1 MSRARALYHRGVPI
15 FENVAVTIGRTPLV
29 RLNRIAQGLPG
40 VLLAKIE
47 SRNPGGSVKD
57 RIGLAMIEDAERRGV
72 LKPGAMLVE
81 PTSGNT
87 GIALAMIAAAKG
99 YRLILTMPE
108 SMSAER
114 VALLRAF
121 GADVVR
127 TPGTLMVQA
136 VERAKQIVSETKG
149 AVMLQQFENPA
160 NPAAHRATTG
170 PEIWEDTDG
179 KVDCVVAG
187 VGTGGTITGV
197 AEVLKAKKP
206 GVRIIAV
213 EPKNAAVLSG
223 GRVGPHFIQGI
234 GAGFV
239 PKILR
244 RELLDE
250 VLTVTEDESFE
261 AARRLAREEGILGG
275 VSAGAALAASLKV
288 AARKE
293 MKDRLIVTIVCDS
306 GERYVTTPLF
316 QEILRG
322 GK

>member
-1 MSRARALYHRGVPI
+1 MVRIYEGIAA
-15 FENVAVTIGRTPLV
+15 TIGHTPLV
-29 RLNRIAQGLPG
+29 RLTRMGQGLPG
-40 VLLAKIE
+40 VLLGKIE

-57 RIGLAMIEDAERRGV
+57 RIGLAMIEDAERRG
-72 LKPGAMLVE
+72 LLGPGAVLVE

-87 GIALAMIAAAKG
+87 GIALAMVAAAKG

-136 VERAKQIVSETKG
+136 VERAKQIVGETRG

-160 NPAAHRATTG
+160 NVAAHRATTG

-197 AEVLKAKKP
+197 AEALRAKKP
-206 GVRIIAV
+206 GVKMVAV
-213 EPKNAAVLSG
+213 EPKNAAALSG

-244 RELLDE
+244 RDLIDE
-250 VLTVTEDESFE
+250 VMTVTEEESFE
-261 AARRLAREEGILGG
+261 NARRLAREEGILAG
-275 VSAGAALAASLKV
+275 VSAGAALAAAIKV
-288 AARKE
+288 AGRKE
-293 MKDRLIVTIVCDS
+293 MKDKVIVTIVCDS

-322 GK
+322 VK

>member
-1 MSRARALYHRGVPI
+1 VKI
-15 FENVAVTIGRTPLV
+15 FDGIAGTIGRTPLV
-29 RLNRIAQGLPG
+29 RLARIGQGLPG
-40 VLLAKIE
+40 VLLGKIE
-47 SRNPGGSVKD
+47 SKNPGGSVKD
-57 RIGLAMIEDAERRGV
+57 RIGLAMIEDAERRG
-72 LKPGAMLVE
+72 LLGPGSVLVE

-87 GIALAMIAAAKG
+87 GIALAMVAAAKG

-136 VERAKQIVSETKG
+136 VERARQIAAETKG

-160 NPAAHRATTG
+160 NAAAHRATTG

-187 VGTGGTITGV
+187 VGTGGTITGIGE
-197 AEVLKAKKP
+197 ALKERKP
-206 GVRIIAV
+206 SARMVAV
-213 EPKNAAVLSG
+213 EPRNAAALSG

-244 RELLDE
+244 REMVDE
-250 VLTVTEDESFE
+250 IITVTEEESFE
-261 AARRLAREEGILGG
+261 NARRLAREEGILAG
-275 VSAGAALAASLKV
+275 VSAGAALAAAIKV
-288 AARKE
+288 AGRKE
-293 MKDRLIVTIVCDS
+293 MKDKVIVTIVCDS

-322 GK
+322 AR

>member
-1 MSRARALYHRGVPI
+1 M
-15 FENVAVTIGRTPLV
+15 IGKTPLV
-29 RLNRIAQGLPG
+29 RLSRIGQGLSG

-57 RIGLAMIEDAERRGV
+57 RIGLAMIEDAEQRG
-72 LKPGAMLVE
+72 LLGEGAVLVE

-87 GIALAMIAAAKG
+87 GIALAMVAAAKG

-114 VALLRAF
+114 VALLKAF
-121 GADVVR
+121 GAEVVR

-136 VERAKQIVSETKG
+136 VERAKQIARETKG

-160 NPAAHRATTG
+160 NTAAHRLTTG

-179 KVDCVVAG
+179 QVDCVVSG
-187 VGTGGTITGV
+187 VGTGGTVTGV
-197 AEVLKAKKP
+197 GEALKALKP
-206 GVRIIAV
+206 SVRMVAV
-213 EPKNAAVLSG
+213 EPKNAAALSG

-244 RELLDE
+244 REVIDE
-250 VLTVTEDESFE
+250 VITVSEDESFE
-261 AARRLAREEGILGG
+261 NARRLAREEGILAG
-275 VSAGAALAASLKV
+275 VSAGAALAAAIQV
-288 AARKE
+288 AKRKA
-293 MKDRLIVTIVCDS
+293 MKDKVIVTIVCDS

-316 QEILRG
+316 QQILRST
-322 GK
+322 

>member
-1 MSRARALYHRGVPI
+1 MQI
-15 FENVAVTIGRTPLV
+15 FEGIAGTIGRTPLV
-29 RLNRIAQGLPG
+29 RLSRVGQGLHG
-40 VLLAKIE
+40 ILLGKIE
-47 SRNPGGSVKD
+47 SKNPGGSVKD
-57 RIGLAMIEDAERRGV
+57 RIGLAMIEDAERRG
-72 LKPGAMLVE
+72 LLGPGSVLVE

-87 GIALAMIAAAKG
+87 GIALAMVAAAKG

-108 SMSAER
+108 SMSSER

-170 PEIWEDTDG
+170 PEIWEDTG
-179 KVDCVVAG
+179 GTVDCVVSG

-197 AEVLKAKKP
+197 GEVLKAKKP
-206 GVRIIAV
+206 SVRMVAV
-213 EPKNAAVLSG
+213 EPRNAAALSG

-244 RELLDE
+244 RDIIDE
-250 VLTVTEDESFE
+250 VLTVSEDESFE
-261 AARRLAREEGILGG
+261 NARRLAREEGILAG
-275 VSAGAALAASLKV
+275 VSAGAALAAAIKV

-293 MKDRLIVTIVCDS
+293 MKDKVIVTIVCDS

-316 QEILRG
+316 QEILRSAR
-322 GK
+322 